1 MVTFITGNLEKV
13 RECARMLHVELAHE
27 TLPLEEI
34 QALDVGSV
42 VTHKARVAYA
52 ALRRPVLVEDT
63 GLAFAAWNGLPGAL
77 IAWFLDSV
85 GMHGVCRMLEAETNR
100 AATATSVFAY
110 CDAGGVRTFAGTV
123 DGHVPDRP
131 RGTGGFG
138 WDAIFV
144 PHGSGRTF
152 AEMDAT
158 EKDRWSMRRR
168 ALESLHASGLLAG

>member
-1 MVTFITGNLEKV
+1 MVTFITGNLEKI
-13 RECARMLHVELAHE
+13 RECERMLGVELAHE

-34 QALDVGSV
+34 QTLDVGSV
-42 VTHKARVAYA
+42 VEHKARAAYA
-52 ALRRPVLVEDT
+52 ALEQPVLVEDT

-85 GMHGVCRMLEAETNR
+85 GMHGVCRMLEGEANR

-123 DGHVPDRP
+123 DGQVPDHP
-131 RGTGGFG
+131 RGTRGFG
-138 WDAIFV
+138 WDAIFA
-144 PHGSGRTF
+144 PQGSERTF

-168 ALESLHASGLLAG
+168 ALESLDASGLLAG

>member
-13 RECARMLHVELAHE
+13 RECERMLSVELTHE

-42 VTHKARVAYA
+42 VEHKACAAYA

-85 GMHGVCRMLEAETNR
+85 GVHGVCRMLEAETDR

-131 RGTGGFG
+131 RGTNGFG
-138 WDAIFV
+138 WDAIFA

-152 AEMDAT
+152 AEMAAT

-168 ALESLHASGLLAG
+168 ALESLNASGLLAG